1 MRAGDA
7 GDGWVGAIGTSVSP
21 TLPSPMAI
29 LRDTP
34 IFCLFYGNGSIHSRI
49 QTTIN
54 HPLQEFD
61 WERGMVLVKEEEV
74 IFSSLSS
81 RFHNSKVATADT
93 SPSPKLALRLR
104 NGHTTIILSLRCCQ
118 WLTSEQLG
126 AFIDGVGSSKGHS
139 KHILG

>member
-29 LRDTP
+29 LRDT

-61 WERGMVLVKEEEV
+61 WERGMVLVKEGEV

-126 AFIDGVGSSKGHS
+126 AFTARNGSIVAHHH
-139 KHILG
+139 HILG